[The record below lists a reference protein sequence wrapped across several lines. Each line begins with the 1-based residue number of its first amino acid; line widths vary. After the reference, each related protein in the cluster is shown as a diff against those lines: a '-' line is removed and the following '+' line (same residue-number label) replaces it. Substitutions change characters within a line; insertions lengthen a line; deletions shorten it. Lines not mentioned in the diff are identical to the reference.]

1 VRIVSKKRVRAF
13 TLIEVMAATVL
24 VGVGMMASYYLLAL
38 GTKTNSDARYTALAY
53 QAAQQEIEFVRN
65 MPFQGSTSFSG
76 LQSMTRTASG
86 SDIPRFVTETGADDV
101 SRPTDANYPGYVTA
115 LRSLPEGTGGLLVS
129 NDPDPNVGN
138 KLKHVTAI
146 VRWKDGKQTREIA
159 VKTYVS
165 LGGIDPR

>member
-1 VRIVSKKRVRAF
+1 VSIVSHKCVRAF

-24 VGVGMMASYYLLAL
+24 VGVGMMASYFLLAL

-65 MPFQGSTSFSG
+65 MPFQGSSSFSG

-86 SDIPRFVTETGADDV
+86 SDLPRFVTETGSDDA
-101 SRPTDANYPGYVTA
+101 SRPNDANYPGYVTA

-129 NDPDPNVGN
+129 NDPTAGN